1 MGKYVRTLSRS
12 NLWGV
17 DFLILVTLG
26 SQDKQFKRLLDDVS
40 KQIELKNIDEEVVVQ
55 AGYTKYKNDKMKIFD
70 LLDHDSFNQLID
82 KCDILITHGGAGSIL
97 NGLKRGKV
105 VIGCPRLA
113 QFNEH
118 VNDHQRQLV
127 NLFSQKG
134 YILKYDLSD
143 DLADVLLKAKTFSAR
158 RFESNTDNMIK
169 LIENFID
176 NN

>member
-1 MGKYVRTLSRS
+1 
-12 NLWGV
+12 
-17 DFLILVTLG
+17 
-26 SQDKQFKRLLDDVS
+26 
-40 KQIELKNIDEEVVVQ
+40 
-55 AGYTKYKNDKMKIFD
+55 MKICD

-143 DLADVLLKAKTFSAR
+143 DLADVLLKAKTFSAK